1 MSHQKDSS
9 LINKL
14 SNCLAA
20 CEHCADACLSE
31 DNIDAMTDCIRTDRD
46 CADVCALAIKFVSR
60 DSDHASSILELCADL
75 CSACAGECADHDH
88 DHCQECAK
96 ACRECEEA
104 CRNY

>member
-1 MSHQKDSS
+1 MTHEKHSN

-20 CEHCADACLSE
+20 CEHSADACLAE
-31 DNIDAMTDCIRTDRD
+31 DGDMTDCIRIERD

-60 DSDHASSILELCADL
+60 DSNHASDILDLCADL
-75 CSACAGECADHDH
+75 CDACAEECAKHDH
-88 DHCQECAK
+88 NHCQDCAK
-96 ACRECEEA
+96 ACHECAEA